1 MKKRIVAVQFD
12 DGTTM
17 AVSDRQTVII
27 DEPGKGEIH
36 YQDDGAFGTL
46 PRGQTLLKLRQF
58 EEKLEEAFRPAA
70 GA

>member
-1 MKKRIVAVQFD
+1 MKKRIVAVQFE
-12 DGTTM
+12 DGTAM

-27 DEPGKGEIH
+27 DEPGTGEIH
-36 YQDDGAFGTL
+36 YQGPGIVSTL